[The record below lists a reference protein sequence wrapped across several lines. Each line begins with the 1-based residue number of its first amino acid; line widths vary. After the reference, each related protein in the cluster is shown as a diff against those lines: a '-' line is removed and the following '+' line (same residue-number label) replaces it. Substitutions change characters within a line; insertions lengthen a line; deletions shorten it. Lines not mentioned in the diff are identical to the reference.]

1 MLVEIRKVTKD
12 SDMISRFELE
22 NFTVFSNLDVD
33 FSPKI
38 NVIIDGGDGT
48 GKINLLKAAYGI
60 CEADTLLRNGHG
72 KAPLNLLIMLPGSL

>member
-12 SDMISRFELE
+12 SDMISHFELE
-22 NFTVFSNLDVD
+22 NFTFFSNLGVD

-38 NVIIDGGDGT
+38 NVIIGDGDT
-48 GKINLLKAAYGI
+48 GRINLLKAAYGI

-72 KAPLNLLIMLPGSL
+72 KAPLNLLIMLSESL